1 LLAVVEQT
9 RLRVSKNTAAKR
21 KSQLGQFFTPARTAQ
36 FMASLFTSKD
46 SFDCRLLD
54 AGAGIGSLSSAFLER
69 CIATE
74 LNFSKIEVTAF
85 ELDTLIHEELN
96 NSLASYKNKLSV
108 VYEILAG
115 DFIDRA
121 VNQIKVD
128 RERGFTHAILNPPY
142 QKINSK
148 SLHRLLLRQV
158 GIETVNLYSAF
169 VALAL
174 SIMAPGGQIVAILPR
189 SFCNGPYYRPFRNFI
204 LERAA
209 IQHIHL
215 FDSRRQAFK
224 DDDVLQEN
232 IILLLEAGTPQGN
245 VTVTTS
251 TDNSFTDLV
260 KHTYPFHRI
269 VSPTDSER
277 FIHVPT
283 SPDFNNIEL
292 STAICYSLEDVGIKV
307 STGPVV
313 DFRLKSHLRQLSEPG
328 TVPLLYPAHFT
339 KQNIE
344 WPKPNINKPNAI
356 DRNPET
362 EKWLYPNGFYCL
374 VRRFSSKE
382 ENRRIVANV
391 VQPNTFG
398 EVEMLGLE
406 NHLNVYH
413 ENKHGLPEALARGL
427 AVYLNTTSVDENFR
441 RSSGHTQVNATD
453 LKMMKYPSRK
463 ALMELGEWAIRC
475 GETTQTMIDEQ
486 LANNIFPDITT
497 TYREYLESFSTINK
511 YLASKL
517 KTREYC

>member
-1 LLAVVEQT
+1 MLAAVEQT
-9 RLRVSKNTAAKR
+9 RLRVSKNTEAKR

-36 FMASLFTSKD
+36 FMASLFTSRGGV
-46 SFDCRLLD
+46 DCRLLD
-54 AGAGIGSLSSAFLER
+54 AGAGIGSLASAFLER
-69 CIATE
+69 CIAAE
-74 LNFSKIEVTAF
+74 LSFSRIEVTAF
-85 ELDTLIHEELN
+85 ELDSLIHQELN
-96 NSLASYKNKLSV
+96 DSLSSYTNRLSV
-108 VYEILAG
+108 VYKILDG
-115 DFIDRA
+115 DFIEQA
-121 VNQIKVD
+121 VNNMKLD
-128 RERGFTHAILNPPY
+128 WELGFTHAILNPPY

-148 SLHRLLLRQV
+148 SRHRSLLRQA

-174 SIMAPGGQIVAILPR
+174 TMMAPGGQVVAILPR

-209 IQHIHL
+209 IKHIHL

-232 IILLLEAGTPQGN
+232 IILLFESGTPQGN

-251 TDNSFTDLV
+251 TDSKFTDLAT
-260 KHTYPFHRI
+260 HIYPFHRI
-269 VSPTDSER
+269 VAPSDSER

-283 SPDFNNIEL
+283 SPEYSKIEL
-292 STAICYSLEDVGIKV
+292 ANAICYSLEDIGIKV

-313 DFRLKSHLRQLSEPG
+313 DFRLKSHLRKLSELG

-339 KQNIE
+339 NQNIE
-344 WPKPNINKPNAI
+344 WPKPNIKKSNAI
-356 DRNPET
+356 DRNIET

-382 ENRRIVANV
+382 EKRRIVANI
-391 VQPNTFG
+391 VQPSTFG
-398 EVEMLGLE
+398 DVEMLGLE

-427 AVYLNTTSVDENFR
+427 TVYLNTTSVDENFR

-463 ALMELGEWAIRC
+463 ALMELGEWAMRC
-475 GETTQTMIDEQ
+475 GDITQETIDEQ
-486 LANNIFPDITT
+486 FANLT
-497 TYREYLESFSTINK
+497 
-511 YLASKL
+511 A
-517 KTREYC
+517 